1 MLRPWSRGE
10 VPAAHYYRIL
20 CMNGN
25 DCGRGEMVF
34 FLSEQFEV
42 GRSISLDVLLEPKT
56 TWFGCAMHLAAR
68 VSPNLGSAWCTYAA
82 TLQCIAVFCLMPVLL
97 CSAVLCS
104 GIFCFA
110 AFSWCLLWLALPRT
124 LFSTFRSAEISSCA
138 KPKLHPTF
146 SCLSATIEDCLVWPR
161 PSRQCANSKYI
172 AVYHDCVNL
181 DTVVW
186 DDYLREATYNIV
198 MI

>member
-1 MLRPWSRGE
+1 MVRPWSRRE

-25 DCGRGEMVF
+25 DRGRGEMVLQNNMSTASKVF

-110 AFSWCLLWLALPRT
+110 RFFLMPVVVGLAPHSFLHLPICRD
-124 LFSTFRSAEISSCA
+124 LFLC
-138 KPKLHPTF
+138 
-146 SCLSATIEDCLVWPR
+146 
-161 PSRQCANSKYI
+161 
-172 AVYHDCVNL
+172 
-181 DTVVW
+181 
-186 DDYLREATYNIV
+186 
-198 MI
+198 

>member
-1 MLRPWSRGE
+1 MAMTVARWVGSIKWYVNSLRS
-10 VPAAHYYRIL
+10 
-20 CMNGN
+20 
-25 DCGRGEMVF
+25 F

-68 VSPNLGSAWCTYAA
+68 VSPNLGSARCTYAA
-82 TLQCIAVFCLMPVLL
+82 TLL
-97 CSAVLCS
+97 CSVWCLFNFALQFCVLVS
-104 GIFCFA
+104 SVLPA
-110 AFSWCLLWLALPRT
+110 SSWCLLWLALPRT

-172 AVYHDCVNL
+172 AVYHDWVNL
-181 DTVVW
+181 DTVMW
-186 DDYLREATYNIV
+186 DDYFREATNNTV